1 MARKLI
7 DRKDVLDDLVNVVLP
22 KYFPDKTLDKN
33 RVSLTGYIT
42 ESLANAI
49 EDTVT
54 LEQRRAAEYCPELSS
69 SQIHVRQTAKLRG
82 VDVLYAT
89 PGKAF
94 AVLGVLKSDILKKGT
109 KSANETTFVI
119 DRRSTISHGGVH
131 FSLEDDIIIRAV
143 QRGTD
148 YVYAASY
155 SGEHSTYESYIQM
168 YEQIDDLGQELV
180 SMIVQIYQFN
190 YNIQEKVVVDEI
202 AFQYSGIP
210 FDYDHQLANF
220 EVYYKQDPTDTY
232 KKLEKKHYL
241 TMEATD
247 AIFYNDDDDNI
258 LYILNNLAIGIR
270 VNAMIKVEMKETL
283 GVDGMVTVGDAK
295 TTFSLYRDGSYNY
308 SGINVY
314 INMLSDTTAA
324 ADNDKLPAVKA
335 RLIDAKVR
343 RDNITTEHD
352 ILSYINDR
360 DANVQVIKKRNDI
373 KDHRYYLYTL
383 LRHNGEIVPATT
395 KRVRLLGIQ
404 SVEDYGDFDIYQPTV
419 DRKVIKAYSKFKLV
433 TPKDLAEEEYAIKIP
448 HDEPEEKG
456 EFYYTCPFM
465 MLINDLGILSYY
477 YNSVN
482 TLIPVHMKNLAEL
495 YPFQLITRG
504 VAIYRNAHSPED
516 SDTYTFGITGTLN
529 TSNDTPVVDDDDN
542 LIDPDI
548 MVGYLVFRVDNNPIA
563 YLPLHIDK
571 YDPETRE
578 FTFLG
583 QLKTTDYVTEK
594 DKLEILEGLFKNGTD
609 TNYYS
614 VIDYKSA
621 FFDVYF
627 MYKDPAAAKEY
638 PRSDVIY
645 QVLPETRSDGY
656 VLMSGYYNT
665 PLNPYDLLLE
675 FNKFTISPVKIKPYT
690 DTTYQYSVGE
700 VPLLRYDYGIE
711 HTVDMYQT
719 FSDMFT
725 LYTNL
730 LKLTTSFDIS
740 LKFTG
745 TYGRSRYIMVTG
757 GRDSLGEEIQRDLE
771 NLNPTF
777 YFKVYGKDIDVPGIQ
792 RYIYEYLRDTYI
804 TGSTVFMSNICT
816 LVEQNFTNVKSI
828 KYMGV
833 DDLDASFQEFIYN
846 VPVFTNVDIV
856 TKFVPEQLNATDIQI
871 VLDET

>member
-7 DRKDVLDDLVNVVLP
+7 DRKDILDDLVNDVLP
-22 KYFPDKTLDKN
+22 VYFPEKTLDKN
-33 RVSLTGYIT
+33 RVSLIGYVT
-42 ESLANAI
+42 EALANVT

-69 SQIHVRQTAKLRG
+69 SQVHVRQTAKIRG

-94 AVLGVLKSDILKKGT
+94 AVLGILKSDILKKGT
-109 KSANETTFVI
+109 KSANETTFII

-143 QRGTD
+143 RRGDT

-202 AFQYSGIP
+202 AFQYCGIP
-210 FDYDHQLANF
+210 FDYENQLASF
-220 EVYYKQDPTDTY
+220 EVYYKQDPSDAY
-232 KKLEKKHYL
+232 RKLDKKHYL

-247 AIFYNDDDDNI
+247 SIYYNDDDDNI
-258 LYILNNLAIGIR
+258 LYILNNPATGIR
-270 VNAMIKVEMKETL
+270 VNAMIKVEIKETL
-283 GVDGMVTVGDAK
+283 GTEGMVTIGDAK

-324 ADNDKLPAVKA
+324 ADNDKLSAVKA

-383 LRHNGEIVPATT
+383 LRYNDEIVPATT
-395 KRVRLLGIQ
+395 KRVRLVGVQ
-404 SVEDYGDFDIYQPTV
+404 SVEDFGDFDIFQQTV
-419 DRKVIKAYSKFKLV
+419 DRKVVKAYTKFKLI
-433 TPKDLAEEEYAIKIP
+433 TPKDPLEEEYAIKVS
-448 HDEPEEKG
+448 HEEPEKDG

-465 MLINDLGILSYY
+465 MLINNLGILSYY

-482 TLIPVHMKNLAEL
+482 TMIPVHMKNVAEL
-495 YPFQLITRG
+495 YPFQMITRG
-504 VAIYRNAHSPED
+504 VAIYRNAHSPDD
-516 SDTYTFGITGTLN
+516 SDIYTFGITGTLN
-529 TSNDTPVVDDDDN
+529 TSNDTPVVDEDGN
-542 LIDPDI
+542 LTDPDI
-548 MVGYLVFRVDNNPIA
+548 MIGYLIFRVDDNPIA

-583 QLKTTDYVTEK
+583 QMKTTDYITEK
-594 DKLEILEGLFKNGTD
+594 DRLEIIEGLFKTGTD

-614 VIDYKSA
+614 VIDYKDA

-627 MYKDPAAAKEY
+627 MFKDPQAASEY
-638 PRSDVIY
+638 PRSDIIY
-645 QVLPETRSDGY
+645 QMLPESRASDY
-656 VLMSGYYNT
+656 VVMGGYYNT
-665 PLNPYDLLLE
+665 PINPYNLLLE

-690 DTTYQYSVGE
+690 ETTYQYSIGE
-700 VPLLRYDYGIE
+700 VPLIKYDYGIE
-711 HTVDMYQT
+711 HIVDMCDI
-719 FSDMFT
+719 FSHMFT
-725 LYTNL
+725 LYTSL

-745 TYGRSRYIMVTG
+745 TYGRSRYIIVNG
-757 GRDSLGEEIQRDLE
+757 GRDSNGEEIQRDLA

-777 YFKVYGKDIDVPGIQ
+777 YFKVYGKNINIPEIQ
-792 RYIYEYLRDTYI
+792 RFIYEYLRDTYI

-816 LVEQNFTNVKSI
+816 LVEQNFPRVRSI

-833 DDLDASFQEFIYN
+833 DDFDASFQEFVYN

-871 VLDET
+871 VLDES